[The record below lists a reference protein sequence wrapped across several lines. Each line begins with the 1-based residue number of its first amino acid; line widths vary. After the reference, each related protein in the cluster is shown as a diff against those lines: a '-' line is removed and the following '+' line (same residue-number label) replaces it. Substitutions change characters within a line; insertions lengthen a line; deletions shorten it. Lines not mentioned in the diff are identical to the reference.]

1 MYRLAVCEDEQEQR
15 EALCTL
21 CGDVLTEL
29 GVEHT
34 VTAFPSAEAL
44 SAALQAGA
52 VFDLMCL
59 DIILPGKSGMELAQE
74 LREYDE
80 RISIVFITSSEEYL
94 KEGYSV
100 RPIQYLFKPVRRDEL
115 LRTLQ
120 TDLRLF
126 HRPRSISLR
135 AGGQTVVFL
144 LSEILYVESR
154 NHMVEVRT
162 AKGKQNFWLSLSEVE
177 RLLPADRFCRCQNS
191 YLVNMEYI
199 TQISRKEVCL
209 SDGTK
214 IPVSRSCYE
223 TVQQQFVRYLNTK

>member
-80 RISIVFITSSEEYL
+80 RISIVFI
-94 KEGYSV
+94 
-100 RPIQYLFKPVRRDEL
+100 I
-115 LRTLQ
+115 
-120 TDLRLF
+120 
-126 HRPRSISLR
+126 
-135 AGGQTVVFL
+135 
-144 LSEILYVESR
+144 
-154 NHMVEVRT
+154 
-162 AKGKQNFWLSLSEVE
+162 
-177 RLLPADRFCRCQNS
+177 RCA
-191 YLVNMEYI
+191 
-199 TQISRKEVCL
+199 
-209 SDGTK
+209 
-214 IPVSRSCYE
+214 
-223 TVQQQFVRYLNTK
+223 RYLSAGSNRLSGVNLYFKF